1 MGKNKIDGK
10 YGRQPKKAF
19 NTKCTNDISQFFR
32 RLTFI
37 IVNFVTQNIFQVDI
51 TIDFLKRQL
60 GISNSKN
67 YVRSAHFQHSQ

>member
-10 YGRQPKKAF
+10 NGRQPKKAF
-19 NTKCTNDISQFFR
+19 NTKCTNDNSR
-32 RLTFI
+32 LLTFI

-67 YVRSAHFQHSQ
+67 YVCSAHFQHSQ